1 MPAVSLCDDH
11 NITFVQIPKNAGT
24 SIGSWLRENKNKSNY
39 TEWYNH
45 PRHSEIQSKNFS
57 FAVVRNPWDRA
68 VSMYFFLKYW
78 LSPPSSP
85 ISISTNSEQI
95 RAELYRINGYQQF
108 PEFEDWLENIKH
120 FKMLPW
126 IKWQV
131 SDCQTDWLDTPVD
144 YIIKYESLEKDFLRV
159 QEMIDCYNPLPKL
172 LVSKDVFRTDYK
184 DYYNNNT
191 ISMVTEYFKK
201 DIEQWQYEF

>member
-1 MPAVSLCDDH
+1 MPAISLCDDY
-11 NITFVQIPKNAGT
+11 NITFVHIPKNAGT
-24 SIGSWLRENKNKSNY
+24 SIGNWLIEHKNRSKY

-78 LSPPSSP
+78 KSP
-85 ISISTNSEQI
+85 ILTVTDSAQI

-108 PEFEDWLENIKH
+108 PEFEDWLENINN

-126 IKWQV
+126 IKWKA
-131 SDCQTDWLDTPVD
+131 SDCQADWLDTPVD
-144 YIIKYESLEKDFLRV
+144 YIIKYESLEKDFLQV
-159 QEMIDCYNPLPKL
+159 QQIINYYKPLPKL
-172 LVSKDVFRTDYK
+172 LVTKDVVRTDYR
-184 DYYNNNT
+184 DYYNTNT
-191 ISMVTEYFKK
+191 INMVAEYFKK
-201 DIEQWQYEF
+201 DIKQWQYEF

>member
-1 MPAVSLCDDH
+1 
-11 NITFVQIPKNAGT
+11 
-24 SIGSWLRENKNKSNY
+24 
-39 TEWYNH
+39 
-45 PRHSEIQSKNFS
+45 
-57 FAVVRNPWDRA
+57 
-68 VSMYFFLKYW
+68 
-78 LSPPSSP
+78 
-85 ISISTNSEQI
+85 
-95 RAELYRINGYQQF
+95 
-108 PEFEDWLENIKH
+108 
-120 FKMLPW
+120 MLPW

-184 DYYNNNT
+184 DYYNNDT